1 MDSRKRALDLKLP
14 AFPEPATLPRIP
26 SYESIISSNFEDD
39 ELKPNAMRTSLE
51 KPLFIKVDKYEKV
64 VSSINMIKQKL
75 NEARAILNDVR
86 AIKEEEDA
94 KIQQWHDD
102 LERIK
107 ENLLNVDNIL
117 GESLK

>member
-1 MDSRKRALDLKLP
+1 MDSRKRVLDLKLP

-75 NEARAILNDVR
+75 GDSLMTKNFTAQKNEIL
-86 AIKEEEDA
+86 A
-94 KIQQWHDD
+94 KVVCHNTAALSEALLTYQLKVDF
-102 LERIK
+102 LE
-107 ENLLNVDNIL
+107 VV
-117 GESLK
+117 